1 MKLATLV
8 ECFPRPI
15 IDPSLSLL
23 LSLSKTASGGVDG
36 AFPLARLV
44 AFGATKPEGGWTPI
58 GRGRTGRKGGARLPE
73 LSYK

>member
-44 AFGATKPEGGWTPI
+44 AFGATKPEGGMDSHRTRTD
-58 GRGRTGRKGGARLPE
+58 GEERRGTVARAL
-73 LSYK
+73 L